1 MRVQRNYNRPFFSN
15 RRRGLG
21 IRSIFFVGLFLGA
34 VLVLFALQYD
44 RIQIAALDAV
54 GFAPTPT
61 PLPSNI
67 AMQGSVLFVEG
78 DVQAAAQLFGQAM
91 QQQPDNADYLYEYG
105 TILIEMNMVD
115 EAVPIAEQMIA
126 VAPEDPRGY
135 ALKARTLMWDA
146 PAEAIQAAI
155 LGIDIDPNFAPLYAA
170 SGVAYTNLGRW
181 QEGLREGARAIEIDP
196 MDRFS
201 LFAYQFPLTYVGR
214 YQEAIDYLEQSIA
227 LNPNL
232 AEPYFYLARLYTL
245 PGVDNPEMAIA
256 TYFRILEMEPDNAK
270 ANLRLCETF
279 AGVDEAD
286 FREAQPYCD
295 EAIRL
300 DPTYAS
306 AYRQRGQMQYNRRN
320 YEGAIES
327 FERCIALG
335 SEEIECYY
343 LRGLAHYWLGGE
355 DCPAAWDV
363 LQDSR
368 TRAQAQGEAESVL
381 NAIQIGLGN
390 IQANCSG
397 YANVSV
403 PTVPPPTSIPPTPI
417 GGGYG

>member
-1 MRVQRNYNRPFFSN
+1 MRVQRNYDRPFFSD
-15 RRRGLG
+15 RRR
-21 IRSIFFVGLFLGA
+21 RPRFRAIFFIGLFLGA
-34 VLVLFALQYD
+34 GLVLFALQYD
-44 RIQIAALDAV
+44 RLHLAALDAV

-61 PLPSNI
+61 PLPSSLAN
-67 AMQGSVLFVEG
+67 QGSALYVSGDVEG
-78 DVQAAAQLFGQAM
+78 AAQMFGQAM
-91 QQQPDNADYLYEYG
+91 QQQPDDPDYLYEYG
-105 TILIEMNMVD
+105 SILIDMNLVED
-115 EAVPIAEQMIA
+115 AVPIADRMIA

-135 ALKARTLMWDA
+135 ALKARALMWDS

-155 LGIDIDPNFAPLYAA
+155 LGIDADPNFAPLYAA

-181 QEGLREGARAIEIDP
+181 QEGLREGARALEIDP

-214 YQEAIDYLEQSIA
+214 YQEAIDYLEQSIE

-232 AEPYFYLARLYTL
+232 TEPYFYLAKLYTL
-245 PGVDNPEMAIA
+245 PGVNNPEMAIA
-256 TYFRILEMEPDNAK
+256 TYYRILDIDPENAK
-270 ANLRLCETF
+270 ANLRLCETY
-279 AGVDEAD
+279 AGVEYAD
-286 FREAQPYCD
+286 FRIAQPYCD
-295 EAIRL
+295 EAIDL

-327 FERCIALG
+327 FQECIDLG
-335 SEEIECYY
+335 SDEIACYY
-343 LRGLAHYWLGGE
+343 LRGLAHYWLGE
-355 DCPAAWDV
+355 CDQAWAI
-363 LQDSR
+363 LQDSQ

-381 NAIQIGLGN
+381 NSIQTGLGN

-397 YANVSV
+397 YSNVSV
-403 PTVPPPTSIPPTPI
+403 PTAPPPTGIPPTPI